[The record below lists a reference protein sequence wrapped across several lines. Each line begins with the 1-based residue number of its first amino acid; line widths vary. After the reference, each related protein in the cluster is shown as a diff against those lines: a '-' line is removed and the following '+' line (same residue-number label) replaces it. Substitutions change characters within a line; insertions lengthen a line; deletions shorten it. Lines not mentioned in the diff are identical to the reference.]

1 MTKAWLSR
9 QGVPFEERDV
19 ESDPQAMAELRS
31 LGLRSTP
38 AVVSGDRVMTGW
50 NPGQL
55 AALVGIAFEE
65 RTGAP
70 EQLLSTLRTILEA
83 ALRAVRQVPD
93 EKLALR
99 SPDRDRPLRE
109 LAHHIFHVIEVS
121 VDADVL
127 GIFPANTWLAPG
139 DVPAHDSAERI
150 ARYGESVKAKFDLW
164 YRGSEADA
172 ARFART
178 IDADVGPRTLAQV
191 LERTR
196 LHAGQHLRQ
205 LYAFLGWCSVEPE
218 APLTLEELRR
228 MGLDLP
234 DETF

>member
-65 RTGAP
+65 RTGTP
-70 EQLLSTLRTILEA
+70 EQLLSTIRTILEA

-93 EKLALR
+93 EKLGLR

-150 ARYGESVKAKFDLW
+150 ARYGESVKAKFDGW

-172 ARFART
+172 ARFARM
-178 IDADVGPRTLAQV
+178 IDADVGPRSLAQV

>member
-9 QGVPFEERDV
+9 QGVPFEELDV
-19 ESDPQAMAELRS
+19 ESDPEAMAELRS
-31 LGLRSTP
+31 RGLRSTP
-38 AVVSGDRVMTGW
+38 AVVIGDRAMTGW

-55 AALVGIAFEE
+55 AALVGIAYEE
-65 RTGAP
+65 RTGTP
-70 EQLLSTLRTILEA
+70 EQLLSTIRTILEA
-83 ALRAVRQVPD
+83 SLRAVRQVPD
-93 EKLALR
+93 DRLALR

-109 LAHHIFHVIEVS
+109 LAHHIFRVIEVS

-150 ARYGESVKAKFDLW
+150 ARFGETVKAKFDGW
-164 YRGSEADA
+164 YRGTESDP
-172 ARFART
+172 ARFTRT

-205 LYAFLGWCSVEPE
+205 LYVFLSWCSVEPE
-218 APLTLEELRR
+218 VPLSLQELRR

>member
-38 AVVSGDRVMTGW
+38 AVVSGDRAMTGW

-150 ARYGESVKAKFDLW
+150 ARYGESVKAKFDGW

-172 ARFART
+172 ARFARM

>member
-9 QGVPFEERDV
+9 QGVPFDERDV

-65 RTGAP
+65 RTGTP
-70 EQLLSTLRTILEA
+70 EQLLSTIRTILEA

-150 ARYGESVKAKFDLW
+150 ARYGESVKAKLDGW

-172 ARFART
+172 ARFARM
-178 IDADVGPRTLAQV
+178 IDADVGPRSLAQV

-218 APLTLEELRR
+218 APLTLQELRR

>member
-9 QGVPFEERDV
+9 QGVPFDERDV

-65 RTGAP
+65 RTGTP
-70 EQLLSTLRTILEA
+70 EQLLSTIRTILEA

-150 ARYGESVKAKFDLW
+150 ARYGESVKAKFDGW

-178 IDADVGPRTLAQV
+178 IEADVGPRSLAQV

>member
-65 RTGAP
+65 RTGTP
-70 EQLLSTLRTILEA
+70 EQLLSTIRTILEA

-150 ARYGESVKAKFDLW
+150 ARYGESVKAKFDGW
-164 YRGSEADA
+164 YRGAEAEGT
-172 ARFART
+172 RFARM

-234 DETF
+234 DEMF

>member
-9 QGVPFEERDV
+9 QGVPFEELDV
-19 ESDPQAMAELRS
+19 ESDPQAMAELRAR
-31 LGLRSTP
+31 GLRSTP
-38 AVVSGDRVMTGW
+38 AVVVGDKAMTGW

-55 AALVGIAFEE
+55 AALVEVAFEE
-65 RTGAP
+65 RTGTP
-70 EQLLSTLRTILEA
+70 EQLLSTIRTILDA
-83 ALRAVRQVPD
+83 GLRAVRQVPD
-93 EKLALR
+93 EKLSLR

-127 GIFPANTWLAPG
+127 GIFPANTWLEPG
-139 DVPAHDSAERI
+139 DKPAHDSAERI
-150 ARYGESVKAKFDLW
+150 ARYGETVKAKFDTW
-164 YRGSEADA
+164 YRGVEADGG
-172 ARFART
+172 RFART
-178 IDADVGPRTLAQV
+178 IDADVGPRSLAQV

-205 LYAFLGWCSVEPE
+205 LYVFLGWCGVEPE
-218 APLTLEELRR
+218 SPLTLDELRR

>member
-9 QGVPFEERDV
+9 QGVPFDERDV

-65 RTGAP
+65 RTGTP
-70 EQLLSTLRTILEA
+70 EQLLSTLRTLLEA

-109 LAHHIFHVIEVS
+109 LAHHVFHVIEVS

-150 ARYGESVKAKFDLW
+150 ARYGESVKAKFDGW
-164 YRGSEADA
+164 YRGSEADT

-218 APLTLEELRR
+218 APLTLEDLRR

>member
-38 AVVSGDRVMTGW
+38 AVVNGDRVMTGW

-55 AALVGIAFEE
+55 AALVGITFEE
-65 RTGAP
+65 RTGTP
-70 EQLLSTLRTILEA
+70 EQLLSTIRTILEA

-150 ARYGESVKAKFDLW
+150 ARYGESVKAKFDGW
-164 YRGSEADA
+164 YRGSEGDA
-172 ARFART
+172 ARFARM
-178 IDADVGPRTLAQV
+178 IDADVGPRSLAQV

-218 APLTLEELRR
+218 APLTLQELRR